1 MVNEGG
7 AGDSATDDTVEQLE
21 NLSIAN
27 DPAAD
32 SKVNIMK
39 YNAIIHC
46 TLYTLHCT
54 LHTVPCTLY
63 STHCTLYTVLCTL
76 YPVHCTLHCT
86 NPFSS
91 LAKLEKAQTIIA
103 EKILFF
109 LIFSFFLSVFS
120 LYCLFPS
127 YVRNI
132 NITKM
137 Y

>member
-1 MVNEGG
+1 MPRVLFHTKIFFKDKLFHTTFVKTPDVVNEGG

-63 STHCTLYTVLCTL
+63 TTLY
-76 YPVHCTLHCT
+76 
-86 NPFSS
+86 
-91 LAKLEKAQTIIA
+91 
-103 EKILFF
+103 
-109 LIFSFFLSVFS
+109 
-120 LYCLFPS
+120 
-127 YVRNI
+127 
-132 NITKM
+132 
-137 Y
+137 